1 MMSIIGIL
9 AGFGFIEW
17 LIVGFIAANS
27 ILCGS
32 YVLHR
37 GAKRME
43 APKRPLIG

>member
-1 MMSIIGIL
+1 MSIFSIL

-37 GAKRME
+37 SAKRLE
-43 APKRPLIG
+43 TPRRTLTG